1 MQYHTQKVDDVL
13 TSLKTTNNGLSH
25 EEAKSRLQQYG
36 HNLLKEKEKKS
47 PISLFFDQF
56 KDFMIILLII
66 ASVVSGIIGD
76 IVDTIAILVIV
87 LINAIIGFVQ
97 EFKAEK
103 AMESLKKMS
112 ASFATVVRDG
122 ITERLDAS
130 QIVPGDVVALE
141 AGNIVPADMRLIETA
156 QLRVDESTLT
166 GESMA
171 VEKDSILVVE
181 EDSPLGDR
189 KNMAYK
195 GTVVSY
201 GRALGV
207 VVATGMSTEIG
218 RIANLIQ
225 EEESTKTPLQK
236 RLSDFG
242 VKLSISVILVC
253 ALLFI
258 VGLLRGEPV
267 GLMFMTALTLVV
279 AAVPEALPAVV
290 TISLAMAAKIMVRKN
305 ALIRK
310 LPAVE
315 TLGSV
320 TYICSDKTGTLT
332 QNKMTVREVFADGR
346 FIDLHTIDATQPPC
360 PSKCLL
366 MTAMAISNDAN
377 INSEGNLIGDPTE
390 TAMLEIA
397 EKSGFKKAD
406 LSARLKRIAEIPFDS
421 ERKTMTTIHMVD
433 DTNYAFEIQKEGG
446 QIVYPYISI
455 TKGAFDVMI
464 QKGVN
469 VLNGGNLEPLDTQR
483 LVDINEEMAG
493 KGLRIICIAYRLWQE
508 IPDSI
513 MPDSIEKDL
522 VIIGLVG
529 IIDPP
534 RPEASESVALCKSA
548 GIKTV
553 MITGDHPST
562 ARHIAQSIGI
572 IQKDEMVI
580 TGKDL
585 SKIQDDEFQKIVK
598 DISVYARVAPEQKLK
613 IVKALKSQGQYVAM
627 TGDGVNDAPAL
638 KSADIGVA
646 MGITGTDVS
655 KQASDM
661 ILLDDNFATIVRAVK
676 EGRRVFDGILKMIR
690 YILSTNAGEIMLV
703 FFAPLFGMPLPL
715 LPIHM
720 LWLNLFTDGL
730 PSLAFAVG
738 PAEPD
743 VMNRPPRD
751 PKTGILTSGLVV
763 KILWTGFLL
772 AGIGLIIQAMAVDYM
787 PKEKWQTMLFTFM
800 CFAELGAA
808 LSLISEKKSFFSLKF
823 QEMKYMLAAI
833 VLTVILQMA
842 VIYMPSMNPIFKT
855 VPLTIGELALTCI
868 LSTSLFFAIEL
879 EKIIKF
885 KILKRG

>member
-1 MQYHTQKVDDVL
+1 MQFHTKGVEDVL
-13 TSLKTTNNGLSH
+13 SDLRSDINGLSS
-25 EEAKSRLQQYG
+25 EEVTKRLHDYG
-36 HNLLKEKEKKS
+36 LNQLKEKKKRS
-47 PISLFFDQF
+47 PLALFFDQF

-66 ASVVSGIIGD
+66 ASVISGVVGD

-87 LINAIIGFVQ
+87 IINAVIGFIQ

-112 ASFATVVRDG
+112 ASFATVIRGGV
-122 ITERLDAS
+122 TERVDGS
-130 QIVPGDVVALE
+130 QIVPGDIVVLE

-156 QLRVDESTLT
+156 QLRVDESALT

-171 VEKDSILVVE
+171 VEKDSRLVVE

-189 KNMAYK
+189 KNMTYK
-195 GTVVSY
+195 GTIVSY
-201 GRALGV
+201 GRGVGV
-207 VVATGMSTEIG
+207 VVATGMATEIG
-218 RIANLIQ
+218 KIANLIQ
-225 EEESTKTPLQK
+225 EEDNAKTPLQK

-242 VKLSISVILVC
+242 VKLSISVIMVC
-253 ALLFI
+253 ALLFV
-258 VGLLRGEPV
+258 VGLLRGEPA

-290 TISLAMAAKIMVRKN
+290 TISLAMAAKIMVRQN

-332 QNKMTVREVFADGR
+332 QNKMTVTEVFVDEK
-346 FIDLHTIDATQPPC
+346 IVDVSDLDKLQSSSVVT
-360 PSKCLL
+360 L
-366 MTAMAISNDAN
+366 MTALSISNDAN
-377 INSEGNLIGDPTE
+377 INSEGSLIGDPTE
-390 TAMLEIA
+390 TAILAVA
-397 EKSGFKKAD
+397 ERFGFKKAD
-406 LSARLKRIAEIPFDS
+406 LADRFKRVAEIPFDS
-421 ERKTMTTIHMVD
+421 ERKTMTTIHKVD
-433 DTNYAFEIQKEGG
+433 DINQALDIQKSQG
-446 QIVYPYISI
+446 QIIYPYISI
-455 TKGAFDVMI
+455 TKGASDVML
-464 QKGVN
+464 QKCRGI
-469 VLNGGNLEPLDTQR
+469 LKQGNLQQFDTHR
-483 LVDINEEMAG
+483 LMDVNEQMAG
-493 KGLRIICIAYRLWQE
+493 KGLRVICVAYRLWTDL
-508 IPDSI
+508 PDAI
-513 MPDSIEKDL
+513 VPEVIETDL
-522 VIIGLVG
+522 TIVG
-529 IIDPP
+529 FVGMIDPP
-534 RPEASESVALCKSA
+534 RPEASESVELCKSA
-548 GIKTV
+548 GIRTV

-562 ARHIAQSIGI
+562 AKYIAESIGI
-572 IQKDEMVI
+572 IQKDDMVI

-585 SKIQDDEFQKIVK
+585 SRLREDEFQKIVK
-598 DISVYARVAPEQKLK
+598 DISVYARVAPEQKLN
-613 IVKALKSQGQYVAM
+613 IVKALQSQGQYVAM

-690 YILSTNAGEIMLV
+690 YILSTNAGEIMLI
-703 FFAPLFGMPLPL
+703 FFAPLLGLPLPL

-743 VMNRPPRD
+743 VMKRPPRD
-751 PKTGILTSGLVV
+751 PKMGILTQGLVV

-772 AGIGLIIQAMAVDYM
+772 ASIGLVMQALCVDHM

-808 LSLISEKKSFFSLKF
+808 LSLISEKQSFFSLRFKD
-823 QEMKYMLAAI
+823 MKYMLAAI

-842 VIYMPSMNPIFKT
+842 VIYIPFMNTIFKT
-855 VPLTIGELALTCI
+855 VPLSAWELTITCI
-868 LSTSLFFAIEL
+868 LSTSLFFAIEI
-879 EKIIKF
+879 EKFVRF
-885 KILKRG
+885 KLQKRGY

>member
-1 MQYHTQKVDDVL
+1 MQFHTLNVKDVL
-13 TSLKTTNNGLSH
+13 DALKTNINGLTN
-25 EEAKSRLQQYG
+25 EEATKRLQDFGLNQ
-36 HNLLKEKEKKS
+36 LKEKERRS
-47 PISLFFDQF
+47 AIAQFIDQF
-56 KDFMIILLII
+56 KDFMIILLIV
-66 ASVVSGIIGD
+66 ASIISGIIGD

-87 LINAIIGFVQ
+87 LINAVIGFVQ

-112 ASFATVVRDG
+112 ASFATVVRNG
-122 ITERLDAS
+122 SHEKIDAS
-130 QIVPGDVVALE
+130 QLVPGDIVLIE
-141 AGNIVPADMRLIETA
+141 AGNIVPADMRLVETA
-156 QLRVDESTLT
+156 QLKIDESALT

-171 VEKDSILVVE
+171 IDKDAMLVVE

-195 GTVVSY
+195 GTIVSY
-201 GRALGV
+201 GRGMGV

-218 RIANLIQ
+218 KIARLIQ
-225 EEESTKTPLQK
+225 EDEGLKTPLQK

-253 ALLFI
+253 SLLFT

-267 GLMFMTALTLVV
+267 VLMFMTALTLVV

-290 TISLAMAAKIMVRKN
+290 TISLAMAAKIMVKQN

-332 QNKMTVREVFADGR
+332 QNKMTVRDVFVEDR
-346 FIDLHTIDATQPPC
+346 LIETSTMDSIPKSPTFDTFI
-360 PSKCLL
+360 
-366 MTAMAISNDAN
+366 TALSISNDAS
-377 INSEGNLIGDPTE
+377 IDPEGNLIGDPTE
-390 TAMLEIA
+390 TAMLTLSERL
-397 EKSGFKKAD
+397 GFRKND
-406 LSARLKRIAEIPFDS
+406 ISVRLKRVAEIPFDS
-421 ERKTMTTIHMVD
+421 ERKAMTTIHMAEGID
-433 DTNYAFEIQKEGG
+433 AALEIQKMDN
-446 QIVYPYISI
+446 QVLYPYISI
-455 TKGAFDVMI
+455 TKGAFDGII
-464 QKGVN
+464 QNSTSIIK
-469 VLNGGNLEPLDTQR
+469 NGIPQPLDAQA
-483 LVDINEEMAG
+483 LIEINERMASS
-493 KGLRIICIAYRLWQE
+493 GLRVICVACRLWKE
-508 IPDSI
+508 IPQNIS
-513 MPDSIEKDL
+513 PEVVEKDMAIL
-522 VIIGLVG
+522 GLVG

-534 RPEASESVALCKSA
+534 RPEAAASVAVCKSA

-562 ARHIAQSIGI
+562 AKYIAQSIGI
-572 IQKDEMVI
+572 IEKDEGVL

-585 SKIQDDEFQKIVK
+585 SRLKEEEFQKVVK
-598 DISVYARVAPEQKLK
+598 DVSVYARVAPEQKLK
-613 IVKALKSQGQYVAM
+613 IVKALQSQGQYVAM

-638 KSADIGVA
+638 KAADIGVA

-690 YILSTNAGEIMLV
+690 YILSTNAGEIMLI
-703 FFAPLFGMPLPL
+703 FFSPLLGLPLPL

-751 PKTGILTSGLVV
+751 PKTGILTGGMVV

-772 AGIGLIIQAMAVDYM
+772 ASIGIVMQAISVDYL

-808 LSLISEKKSFFSLKF
+808 LSLISEKQSFFSLRF
-823 QEMKYMLAAI
+823 RDMKYMLAAI
-833 VLTVILQMA
+833 LLTIVLQMA
-842 VIYMPSMNPIFKT
+842 VIYMPVMNPIFKT
-855 VPLTIGELALTCI
+855 VPLSFSELVITCL
-868 LSTSLFFAIEL
+868 LSTSLFFAIEI
-879 EKIIKF
+879 EKLVKF
-885 KILKRG
+885 NILKRG